1 MRAPPPRRLAGL
13 VSVRDVAEARLAAA
27 AGADFIDL
35 KDPAQGAL
43 GALALPLLRAVVAA
57 LRQPPRQPLLGA
69 APGAGAF
76 AGRISATVGD
86 LPLQPLAP
94 LLAQV
99 QAVAACGVDYVKV
112 GLPGRPAV
120 AEGPAAAEALQALAA
135 LRLPVVPVLLADTG
149 LDPGQLAL
157 ACRLS
162 FPVLMLDTA
171 DKSAGSLLQRCDAA
185 FLRGFVQQVQ
195 AAGALAGLAGALRL
209 QDLAALQALAPD
221 FAGFRSAVCAGPR
234 AGALDASRL
243 QALLGALRAGGWGPA
258 LSAARSPVQ
267 A

>member
-1 MRAPPPRRLAGL
+1 MKAPPPRRLAGL
-13 VSVRDVAEARLAAA
+13 VSVRDVEEARLAAA

-57 LRQPPRQPLLGA
+57 LRQLPAGA
-69 APGAGAF
+69 APCEGAF

-112 GLPGRPAV
+112 GLPGRPA
-120 AEGPAAAEALQALAA
+120 AADGPSATEALQALAA
-135 LRLPVVPVLLADTG
+135 LKLPVVPVLLADAS
-149 LDPGQLAL
+149 LDPALLAL
-157 ACRLS
+157 ACRLP
-162 FPVLMLDTA
+162 FPALMLDTA
-171 DKSAGSLLQRCDAA
+171 DKAAGSLLQRCDAA
-185 FLRGFVQQVQ
+185 VLRGFVQQVQ
-195 AAGALAGLAGALRL
+195 AAGVLAGLAGALRL
-209 QDLAALQALAPD
+209 QDLPALQALAPD

-234 AGALDASRL
+234 AGALDAGRL
-243 QALLGALRAGGWGPA
+243 QALLDALRAGGRGAA